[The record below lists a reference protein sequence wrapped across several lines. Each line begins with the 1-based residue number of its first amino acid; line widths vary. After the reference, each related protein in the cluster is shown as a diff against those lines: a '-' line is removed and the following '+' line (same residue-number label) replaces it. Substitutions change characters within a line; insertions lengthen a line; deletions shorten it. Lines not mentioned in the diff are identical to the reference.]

1 MSAVSP
7 ETNRN
12 GFPESMVFQNTWRSY
27 QARVLEHLDSYLDD
41 KRVHIVAAPGSGKTV
56 LGLEII
62 RRIDQPT
69 LVLAPTITI
78 RDQWVDRLVGLFL
91 PAGRSR
97 PSWISTDLRK
107 PAPLTI
113 VTYQALHC
121 LCSGEINKDLEN
133 INEKE
138 NHNHSQ
144 EHSGGDPNDQVGPV
158 VQFPEVLAQAGFRTL
173 AVDEAHHL
181 RAEWWRTLKFV
192 AEHLN
197 KPTIVAL
204 TATPPYDVSSFAWQR
219 YEELCGAV
227 DAEVSVP
234 ELVLSGDLCPHQDY
248 VYFSVPSEREQRVLS
263 EFRAAVDSFIQ
274 RLRSDKG
281 YTAALVTHPWLRD
294 GPLLELEL
302 LRAMTFSQGFNESHG
317 HVVEAKKLS
326 ENFPTIAK
334 YCDAH
339 ELQTITK
346 SDPGTLPTR
355 KFAVNV
361 FSKRLQIKAETVDRY
376 FREASSMKA
385 KQQEK

>member
-91 PAGRSR
+91 PASQSR

-113 VTYQALHC
+113 VTYQALHS
-121 LCSGEINKDLEN
+121 LCSGEINKELEN
-133 INEKE
+133 INEEE
-138 NHNHSQ
+138 NHNRSHD
-144 EHSGGDPNDQVGPV
+144 HADGDPNDQVGPV
-158 VQFPEVLAQAGFRTL
+158 AQFPEVLAHSGFRTL
-173 AVDEAHHL
+173 VVDEAHHL
-181 RAEWWRTLKFV
+181 RAEWWRTLTFF

-204 TATPPYDVSSFAWQR
+204 TATPPYDVSPFEWQR

-248 VYFSVPSEREQRVLS
+248 VYFSVPSE
-263 EFRAAVDSFIQ
+263 
-274 RLRSDKG
+274 KG
-281 YTAALVTHPWLRD
+281 
-294 GPLLELEL
+294 
-302 LRAMTFSQGFNESHG
+302 
-317 HVVEAKKLS
+317 
-326 ENFPTIAK
+326 
-334 YCDAH
+334 
-339 ELQTITK
+339 TK
-346 SDPGTLPTR
+346 TSL
-355 KFAVNV
+355 
-361 FSKRLQIKAETVDRY
+361 
-376 FREASSMKA
+376 
-385 KQQEK
+385 